1 MTRRRDVRTRARR
14 VRLLVLDVDGVL
26 TDGRMILTEHGDEL
40 KSFHT
45 HDGMGVAVARRAGIK
60 VAIVTGE
67 KSAIGQRRG
76 AKLGV
81 DATVLDA
88 RRKAETVEAL
98 RVKLGVELA
107 EIAFMG
113 DDLLDIPALERAGL
127 AVAPANAVP
136 EVRAMVDVV
145 TRAHGGAGAVRECV
159 ELILRAQGVWTSAV
173 RAFVRDH
180 GGTGQRRRGATSR
193 SAGRRARMDDDGG

>member
-1 MTRRRDVRTRARR
+1 

-26 TDGRMILTEHGDEL
+26 TDGRIILNEHGDEL

-60 VAIVTGE
+60 VAFVTGE
-67 KSAIGQRRG
+67 KSMIAQRRG

-81 DATVLDA
+81 EEIVLGS
-88 RRKAETVEAL
+88 RRKAETVEEL
-98 RVKLGVELA
+98 RVKLGFELD

-113 DDLLDIPALERAGL
+113 DDLLDIPVLERAGL

-173 RAFVRDH
+173 RAFVQDH

-193 SAGRRARMDDDGG
+193 RRPARENG